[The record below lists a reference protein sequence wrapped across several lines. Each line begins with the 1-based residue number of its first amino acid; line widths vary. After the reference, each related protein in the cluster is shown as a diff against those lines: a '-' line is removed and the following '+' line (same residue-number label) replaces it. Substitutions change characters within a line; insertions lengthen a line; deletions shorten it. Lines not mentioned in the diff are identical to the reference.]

1 MKKIIL
7 SAAIMLASVGA
18 YAQHAVGSINLQ
30 PKIGVNIAN
39 VTETKDTDPRVGL
52 AAGLE
57 AEYQVSDIFSLSAG
71 AIYSMQGTKR
81 DWENAGA
88 KYTATTKL
96 DYINVPILANVY
108 VTKGLAVKTSS
119 EPDVKSVDFS
129 IPVGISYEY
138 ANFQLDA
145 RYNWGLTKI
154 YKHGDDKNS
163 VFQITLGYKFDL

>member
-71 AIYSMQGTKR
+71 AIYSMQGAKR
-81 DWENAGA
+81 DWVVAVRFIPA
-88 KYTATTKL
+88 SSQSR
-96 DYINVPILANVY
+96 LAPCI
-108 VTKGLAVKTSS
+108 
-119 EPDVKSVDFS
+119 E
-129 IPVGISYEY
+129 
-138 ANFQLDA
+138 
-145 RYNWGLTKI
+145 
-154 YKHGDDKNS
+154 
-163 VFQITLGYKFDL
+163 